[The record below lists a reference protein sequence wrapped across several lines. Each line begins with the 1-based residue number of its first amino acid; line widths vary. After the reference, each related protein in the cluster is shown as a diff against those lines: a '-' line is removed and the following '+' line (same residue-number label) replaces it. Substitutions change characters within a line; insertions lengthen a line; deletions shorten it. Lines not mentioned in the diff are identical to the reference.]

1 MRWPVLPDPDI
12 EPQSFELDLVWLRF
26 RDPAVEAVFLNETVH
41 NSINTIRAYFAAGT
55 ALYALF
61 AVLDLVVKDKAM
73 HMMLIIRL
81 GIVVPILLV
90 LFCTTFLPVFYR
102 VVQAALATAMLVSG
116 MGIVAMT
123 AIMAPPFNSQ
133 YYAGLIMIVIYC
145 GSLTRVKFH
154 YSIIISMVLVT
165 AYQIAVLIN
174 PIPSTTFIANNFFLF
189 LSAAVGLFSG
199 YTTELYIRKA
209 YVGQRVVEAKNK
221 LVSEA
226 LSDAVRAN
234 KSKSEFLATM
244 SHELRTPLNA
254 IIGFS
259 EIIMRELFG
268 DLPSERYADYAK
280 DIHHS
285 GSHLLAIINDILD
298 LAKAESGKLQ
308 LSEDEFLMA
317 DLLIQCE
324 RICGHIA
331 ESNKVKLHFICRE
344 KGLCIFA
351 DKRLLLQILVNLI
364 SNAIKFAPEGAV
376 RVEVSADYRDGLVV
390 SVSDNGIG
398 IAPENI
404 ERIMKPFEQVESSYT
419 RVRNGCGLGLPYAN
433 SLTELH
439 GGTLTVESSLGHGT
453 AARVKLPARRIVGN
467 VSAAA
472 LENVA

>member
-1 MRWPVLPDPDI
+1 
-12 EPQSFELDLVWLRF
+12 
-26 RDPAVEAVFLNETVH
+26 
-41 NSINTIRAYFAAGT
+41 
-55 ALYALF
+55 
-61 AVLDLVVKDKAM
+61 
-73 HMMLIIRL
+73 
-81 GIVVPILLV
+81 
-90 LFCTTFLPVFYR
+90 
-102 VVQAALATAMLVSG
+102 VQAALATAMLVSG
-116 MGIVAMT
+116 LGIVAMT

-154 YSIIISMVLVT
+154 YSIMISALLVT
-165 AYQIAVLIN
+165 SYQIAVLIN
-174 PIPSTTFIANNFFLF
+174 PIPPTTFVANNFFLL

-199 YTTELYIRKA
+199 YTTELYIRRA
-209 YVGQRVVEAKNK
+209 YVGQRTVEAKNR

-226 LSDAVRAN
+226 LREAVRAN

-268 DLPSERYADYAK
+268 ALANDRYVDYAK

-298 LAKAESGKLQ
+298 LAKAEAGKLQ
-308 LSEDEFLMA
+308 LSEDEFPVS
-317 DLLIQCE
+317 DLLEQCQ

-331 ESNKVKLHFICRE
+331 KSGGVKLDFFCE
-344 KGLCIFA
+344 ESGLCVYA
-351 DKRLLLQILVNLI
+351 DKRLLLQVLVNLI

-376 RVEVSADYRDGLVV
+376 RVEASANYRDGIFIT
-390 SVSDNGIG
+390 VSDNGIG

-404 ERIMKPFEQVESSYT
+404 ERVMTAFEQVEAAHT
-419 RVRNGCGLGLPYAN
+419 RVRSGCGLGLPYAK

-439 GGTLTVESSLGHGT
+439 GGTLKIESKLGYGTTVI
-453 AARVKLPARRIVGN
+453 VNLPAGRIVGN
-467 VSAAA
+467 ANGSA
-472 LENVA
+472 LRNVG

>member
-1 MRWPVLPDPDI
+1 MLPDSKV
-12 EPQSFELDLVWLRF
+12 ESRSFELDRVWLRF
-26 RDPAVEAVFLNETVH
+26 RNPAVEAVFLDETVRS
-41 NSINTIRAYFAAGT
+41 SINVIRAYFLAGT

-61 AVLDLVVKDKAM
+61 AVLDLVVKDKAI
-73 HMMLIIRL
+73 HLMLIIRL
-81 GIVVPILLV
+81 GVVVPILLA
-90 LFCTTFLPVFYR
+90 LFCATFFSVFYK

-116 MGIVAMT
+116 LGIVAMT

-154 YSIIISMVLVT
+154 YSILITAFLVT
-165 AYQIAVLIN
+165 SYEIAVLIN
-174 PIPSTTFIANNFFLF
+174 PIPSTTLVANNFFLL

-209 YVGQRVVEAKNK
+209 YASQRVVEAKNR
-221 LVSEA
+221 LVSESLA
-226 LSDAVRAN
+226 EAVRAN

-268 DLPSERYADYAK
+268 PLGNDRYTDYAK

-298 LAKAESGKLQ
+298 LAKAESGKLK
-308 LSEDEFLMA
+308 LSEDEFLVS
-317 DLLIQCE
+317 DLLAQCE

-331 ESNKVKLHFICRE
+331 QSNNVTLEFLCRE
-344 KGLCIFA
+344 SGLCIYA
-351 DKRLLLQILVNLI
+351 DKRLLLQVLVNLI
-364 SNAIKFAPEGAV
+364 SNAIKFAPKGEV
-376 RVEVSADYRDGLVV
+376 RVEVSAHYRNGIII
-390 SVSDNGIG
+390 SVADNGIG
-398 IAPENI
+398 IAPEDI
-404 ERIMKPFEQVESSYT
+404 ERVLKAFEQVEASHS
-419 RVRNGCGLGLPYAN
+419 RVRGGCGLGLPYAQ

-439 GGTLTVESSLGHGT
+439 GGALKIESQLEYGTTVT
-453 AARVKLPARRIVGN
+453 VTLPARRIVGN
-467 VSAAA
+467 AKARA
-472 LENVA
+472 LEKVG

>member
-1 MRWPVLPDPDI
+1 LLPDPEI
-12 EPQSFELDLVWLRF
+12 EPQSFELDRVWLRF
-26 RDPAVEAVFLNETVH
+26 RDPAVEAVFLSETVRS
-41 NSINTIRAYFAAGT
+41 SINAIRGYFLAGT

-61 AVLDLVVKDKAM
+61 ALLDLVVRDKAM
-73 HMMLIIRL
+73 HLMLIIRL
-81 GIVVPILLV
+81 GIVVPILFV
-90 LFCTTFLPVFYR
+90 LFCTTFFSIFYK

-116 MGIVAMT
+116 LGIVAMT

-133 YYAGLIMIVIYC
+133 Y
-145 GSLTRVKFH
+145 
-154 YSIIISMVLVT
+154 SIIISAFLVT
-165 AYQIAVLIN
+165 SYQVAVLMN
-174 PIPSTTFIANNFFLF
+174 PIPATTFVANNFFLL

-209 YVGQRVVEAKNK
+209 YVGQRVVEAKNR

-226 LSDAVRAN
+226 LREAVRAN

-268 DLPSERYADYAK
+268 ALANDRYVDYAK

-285 GSHLLAIINDILD
+285 GAHLLAIINDILD

-308 LSEDEFLMA
+308 LSEDEFPIS
-317 DLLIQCE
+317 DLLTQCQ

-331 ESNKVKLHFICRE
+331 KSNRVKLDFFCAE
-344 KGLCIFA
+344 QDLCVYA
-351 DKRLLLQILVNLI
+351 DKRLLVQILVNLI

-376 RVEVSADYRDGLVV
+376 RVQVSAHYRDGIVI
-390 SVSDNGIG
+390 SVSDDGIG

-404 ERIMKPFEQVESSYT
+404 ERVMKAFEQVEASYT
-419 RVRNGCGLGLPYAN
+419 RVRSGCGLGLPYAK

-439 GGTLTVESSLGHGT
+439 GGTLKIESQLECGTTVI
-453 AARVKLPARRIVGN
+453 VNLPAGRIVGN
-467 VSAAA
+467 ASASA
-472 LENVA
+472 LKSAG

>member
-1 MRWPVLPDPDI
+1 MLPDPEI
-12 EPQSFELDLVWLRF
+12 EPQSFELDRVWLRF
-26 RDPAVEAVFLNETVH
+26 RDPAVEAVFLDETVR
-41 NSINTIRAYFAAGT
+41 NSINAIRAYFLAGT

-61 AVLDLVVKDKAM
+61 AFLDLVVRDKAM
-73 HMMLIIRL
+73 HLMLVIRL
-81 GIVVPILLV
+81 GVVVPLLLV
-90 LFCTTFLPVFYR
+90 LFCTTFFKVFYK

-116 MGIVAMT
+116 LGIVAMT
-123 AIMAPPFNSQ
+123 AIMAPPYNSQ

-154 YSIIISMVLVT
+154 YSIIISAFLVIS
-165 AYQIAVLIN
+165 YEVAVLIN
-174 PIPSTTFIANNFFLF
+174 PIPPTTLVANNFFLL

-209 YVGQRVVEAKNK
+209 YIGQRVVEAKNR

-226 LSDAVRAN
+226 LTEAVQAN

-268 DLPSERYADYAK
+268 ALGNDRYADYAR

-308 LSEDEFLMA
+308 LSEDEFLVA
-317 DLLIQCE
+317 DLLGQCQ

-331 ESNKVKLHFICRE
+331 ESNKVKLEFFSRE
-344 KGLCIFA
+344 PGLSIYA
-351 DKRLLLQILVNLI
+351 DKRLLLQVLVNLI
-364 SNAIKFAPEGAV
+364 SNAIKFTPEGAV
-376 RVEVSADYRDGLVV
+376 RVEVSADQRNGIVM

-404 ERIMKPFEQVESSYT
+404 ERVMKAFEQVEASHN
-419 RVRNGCGLGLPYAN
+419 RVRAGCGLGLPYAKN
-433 SLTELH
+433 LTELH
-439 GGTLTVESSLGHGT
+439 GGSLKIESQLDYGTTVT
-453 AARVKLPARRIVGN
+453 VTLPAGRIVA
-467 VSAAA
+467 SAGAKI
-472 LENVA
+472 LEMVG

>member
-1 MRWPVLPDPDI
+1 MRWRVLPDPEI
-12 EPQSFELDLVWLRF
+12 EPQSFELDRVWLRF
-26 RDPAVEAVFLNETVH
+26 RDPAVEAVFLEETVRS
-41 NSINTIRAYFAAGT
+41 SINAIRAYFLAGT

-61 AVLDLVVKDKAM
+61 ALLDLVVRDQAM
-73 HMMLIIRL
+73 HLMLIIRL
-81 GIVVPILLV
+81 GVVIPILLV
-90 LFCTTFLPVFYR
+90 LFCTTFFSVFYK

-116 MGIVAMT
+116 LGIVAMT

-154 YSIIISMVLVT
+154 YSIIISAFLVT
-165 AYQIAVLIN
+165 SYQFAALMN
-174 PIPSTTFIANNFFLF
+174 PIPPTTFVANNFFLL

-209 YVGQRVVEAKNK
+209 YVGQRIVEAKNR
-221 LVSEA
+221 LVSDA
-226 LSDAVRAN
+226 LREAVRAN

-268 DLPSERYADYAK
+268 ALANDRYVDYAK

-308 LSEDEFLMA
+308 LNEDEFLVS
-317 DLLIQCE
+317 DLLMQCE

-331 ESNKVKLHFICRE
+331 KSSGVKLDFVCGDRD
-344 KGLCIFA
+344 LCVYA
-351 DKRLLLQILVNLI
+351 DKRLLVQILVNLI

-376 RVEVSADYRDGLVV
+376 CVEAAANYRDGVV
-390 SVSDNGIG
+390 ISVHDNGIG

-404 ERIMKPFEQVESSYT
+404 ERVMKAFEQVEAAHT
-419 RVRNGCGLGLPYAN
+419 RVRSGCGLGLPYAKT
-433 SLTELH
+433 LTELH
-439 GGTLTVESSLGHGT
+439 GGTLKIESRLDHGT
-453 AARVKLPARRIVGN
+453 TVIVNLPAGRIVCN
-467 VSAAA
+467 TNTNALKSAG
-472 LENVA
+472 